1 MLWLGVAVGIGVVLS
16 VVGFLLRKPPA
27 NNHQIMDQQSP
38 MEKAIGEALSEA
50 ARLLEAG
57 QTWDAEQRM
66 VSLVTQVSKEAGTT
80 SREYALALFNQ
91 AMLFLWMDDNT
102 RAIPLLRT
110 ACEIA
115 EADESMTADLLTF
128 QENLGVALSQN
139 GVHSE
144 AVELLQESL
153 NRREKFFGRNHSGYA
168 CGLTACAEA
177 LTRAGKL
184 DEAFPLIEEAIKIN
198 RQAQNSSVI
207 EDIALKAIILQAQNE
222 EDIFPDWSDMP
233 TSLHSNI
240 PEVVHRMSRTH
251 QPNVVLGLYQ
261 KLRPLYA
268 SSQPRDLQK
277 LKEIDVAISNL
288 ARQVENHS
296 ARIAAF
302 QRIFENIGEHH
313 PESIN
318 TLLGMAMAYTD
329 AGQISSADEAYE
341 TALRISNQAGSPA
354 SQSQV
359 QRNYAIHLAETARI
373 KAAEQMHQK
382 AIGNA
387 RKSGNEELLGRTL
400 CAYGIFLQ
408 HVGQTE
414 GVVDLLEESLHAL
427 PKAHPDALSAES
439 HLIALREGN
448 NCQCS
453 EANIDSYLD
462 FLKKLVLERAP
473 EGLVDQI
480 TYDEADLESPVSV
493 SVTREPTDEESQQL
507 FNAIQNS
514 LTEIRMSSSRAFY
527 TE

>member
-1 MLWLGVAVGIGVVLS
+1 MLWLGVAVGIGIVLS
-16 VVGFLLRKPPA
+16 VLGFLLRKPSA
-27 NNHQIMDQQSP
+27 NNNPNMEQQSP
-38 MEKAIGEALSEA
+38 MERAIEEALSDA
-50 ARLLEAG
+50 ARLLETG

-66 VSLVTQVSKEAGTT
+66 VSLVEQVSQEAGTT

-168 CGLTACAEA
+168 CGLTSCAEA
-177 LTRAGKL
+177 LTRAGKP
-184 DEAFPLIEEAIKIN
+184 DEALPLIEEAIKIDQ
-198 RQAQNSSVI
+198 QAQNSSVI
-207 EDIALKAIILQAQNE
+207 EEIALKSIILQAQNE
-222 EDIFPDWSDMP
+222 EDIFPNWSDLP
-233 TSLHSNI
+233 AKLQSEI

-251 QPNVVLGLYQ
+251 QPNMVLGLYQ

-288 ARQVENHS
+288 ARQVENHP

-302 QRIFENIGEHH
+302 QRIMENIGEHH
-313 PESIN
+313 PESVN

-329 AGQISSADEAYE
+329 AGQTSSADDAYE
-341 TALRISNQAGSPA
+341 SALRVSSQNGPPA
-354 SQSQV
+354 SQAQV

-373 KAAEQMHQK
+373 EPAKQMHQE

-408 HVGQTE
+408 HAGQTE
-414 GVVDLLEESLHAL
+414 GVVEFLEESLLAL
-427 PKAHPDALSAES
+427 PKSHPDALSAES
-439 HLIALREGN
+439 HLVALREGDS
-448 NCQCS
+448 CQCS
-453 EANIDSYLD
+453 ETNIDSYLD
-462 FLKKLVLERAP
+462 FLKKLVLDRAP

-493 SVTREPTDEESQQL
+493 SVTREPTEEESQQL